1 MEHVRKYVSQT
12 KRKKTMSYNVEE
24 IRQDFPILQREVYGR
39 PLIYL
44 DNAAT
49 TQKPRSVVEAISNEY
64 YSTNANVHRGVHF
77 LSQKATDLHEAARER
92 VRQFINARSKAEVLF
107 TRGTTESLNLVA
119 SSFGEAFL
127 KEGDE
132 VIVSVME
139 HHSDIVPWQLLRER
153 KGIVIRVIP
162 MDDSG
167 RLDLEAYERLFSER
181 TRLVCVAHV
190 SNVLGTV
197 NPVKQMAAT
206 AHAHGAYMLVDGA
219 QSIPH
224 FKVDV
229 QDLDCDFLTFS
240 GHKIYGPTGIGVL
253 YGRESLLEKM
263 PPYQGGGEMIAR
275 VTFEH
280 TTYERLPYKFE
291 AGTPDYVGTH
301 ALAAAI
307 DYVEALGMDEIAA
320 HERRLTQYAME
331 RLGAIKD
338 MHLYGT
344 TPDKDAVVAFNVGN
358 IHPLDLGTLLDRL
371 GIAIRTGHHCAQ
383 PLMQRC
389 GVEGMA
395 RASFAL
401 YNTMDE
407 IDKLA
412 EGIERVSKMF

>member
-1 MEHVRKYVSQT
+1 
-12 KRKKTMSYNVEE
+12 MSYNVED
-24 IRQDFPILQREVYGR
+24 IRQDFPILQRDVYGR
-39 PLIYL
+39 PLVYL

-64 YSTNANVHRGVHF
+64 FSTNANVHRGVHF

-92 VRQFINARSKAEVLF
+92 VRQFINARSTAEVLF

-320 HERRLTQYAME
+320 HEHRLTQYAME

-383 PLMQRC
+383 PLINVAAWRVWLALLSPFITRWTKSTNWQKASSASARC
-389 GVEGMA
+389 FK
-395 RASFAL
+395 S
-401 YNTMDE
+401 
-407 IDKLA
+407 LA
-412 EGIERVSKMF
+412 KNFH

>member
-1 MEHVRKYVSQT
+1 
-12 KRKKTMSYNVEE
+12 MSYNVEE

-92 VRQFINARSKAEVLF
+92 VRQFINARSTAEVLF

-263 PPYQGGGEMIAR
+263 LPYQGGGEMIAR

-320 HERRLTQYAME
+320 HEHRLTQYAME

-407 IDKLA
+407 IDRLA

>member
-1 MEHVRKYVSQT
+1 
-12 KRKKTMSYNVEE
+12 MSYNVEE

-92 VRQFINARSKAEVLF
+92 VRQFINARSTAEVLF

-263 PPYQGGGEMIAR
+263 LPYQGGGEMIAR

-320 HERRLTQYAME
+320 HEHRLTQYAME

>member
-1 MEHVRKYVSQT
+1 
-12 KRKKTMSYNVEE
+12 MSYNVED
-24 IRQDFPILQREVYGR
+24 IRQDFPILQRDVYGR
-39 PLIYL
+39 PLVYL

-49 TQKPRSVVEAISNEY
+49 TQKPRSVVEAIANEY
-64 YSTNANVHRGVHF
+64 FSTNANVHRGVHF

-92 VRQFINARSKAEVLF
+92 VRQFINARSTAEVLF

-320 HERRLTQYAME
+320 HEHRLTQYAME

>member
-1 MEHVRKYVSQT
+1 
-12 KRKKTMSYNVEE
+12 MSYNVEE

-64 YSTNANVHRGVHF
+64 FSTNANVHRGVHF
-77 LSQKATDLHEAARER
+77 LSQKATDLHEAARAR
-92 VRQFINARSKAEVLF
+92 VRQFINARSTAEVLF

-320 HERRLTQYAME
+320 HEHRLTQYAME

>member
-1 MEHVRKYVSQT
+1 
-12 KRKKTMSYNVEE
+12 MSYNVED

-92 VRQFINARSKAEVLF
+92 VRQFINARSAAEVLF

-139 HHSDIVPWQLLRER
+139 HHSDIVPWQLLKER

>member
-1 MEHVRKYVSQT
+1 
-12 KRKKTMSYNVEE
+12 MSYNVED
-24 IRQDFPILQREVYGR
+24 IRQDFPILQRDVYGR
-39 PLIYL
+39 PLVYL

-92 VRQFINARSKAEVLF
+92 VRQFINARSTAEVLF

-181 TRLVCVAHV
+181 TRLVCAAHV

-253 YGRESLLEKM
+253 YGRECLLEKM

-407 IDKLA
+407 IDRLA

>member
-1 MEHVRKYVSQT
+1 
-12 KRKKTMSYNVEE
+12 MSYNVED
-24 IRQDFPILQREVYGR
+24 IRQDFPILQRDVYGR
-39 PLIYL
+39 PLVYL

-92 VRQFINARSKAEVLF
+92 VRQFINARSTAEVLF

-320 HERRLTQYAME
+320 HEHRLTQYAME
-331 RLGAIKD
+331 RLGAMKD

-407 IDKLA
+407 IDRLA

>member
-1 MEHVRKYVSQT
+1 
-12 KRKKTMSYNVEE
+12 MSYNVEE

-64 YSTNANVHRGVHF
+64 FSTNANVHRGVHF

-92 VRQFINARSKAEVLF
+92 VRQFINARSTAEVLF

-307 DYVEALGMDEIAA
+307 DYAEALGMDEIAA

-407 IDKLA
+407 IDRLA

>member
-1 MEHVRKYVSQT
+1 
-12 KRKKTMSYNVEE
+12 MSYNVEE

-64 YSTNANVHRGVHF
+64 FSTNANVHRGVHF

-92 VRQFINARSKAEVLF
+92 VRQFINARSTAEVLF

-307 DYVEALGMDEIAA
+307 DYVEELGMDEIAA
-320 HERRLTQYAME
+320 HEHSLTQYAME

-407 IDKLA
+407 IDRLA